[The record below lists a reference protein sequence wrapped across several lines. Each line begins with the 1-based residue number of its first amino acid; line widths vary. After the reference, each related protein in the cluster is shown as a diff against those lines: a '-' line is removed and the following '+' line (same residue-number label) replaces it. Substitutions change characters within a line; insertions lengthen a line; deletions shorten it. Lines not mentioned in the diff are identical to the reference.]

1 MTYRFPA
8 LLALLLSLLPAA
20 PCSAAYF
27 TEREDVQAFIDDVSA
42 RQGIP
47 AAELRSALDGA
58 SPIPRVIELV
68 KPPSNPGVRSWQ
80 RYRSRFI
87 DKARVNGGLAFWREH
102 QQAIADASKR
112 SGVPEELI
120 VSFIGVE
127 TVYGR
132 NTGNFSTLSA
142 LATLAFDY
150 PPRAEL
156 FRRELEELFLLAREQ
171 GHPVESYKGSY
182 AGALGY
188 PQFLPS
194 SIRRYAIDGDRDGD
208 IDLRNSPTDAIYS
221 IANFLVEHGWIPGG
235 RIVLPARIQDE
246 AQAAR
251 LVAAGILPTLD
262 AAALSEAGVVSELAP
277 GSSEHITF
285 VDLVT
290 PGATTEYWLGFR
302 NFYVITRY
310 NRSSFYAMVVND
322 LAQALRT
329 ARAAE
334 STPQRSSR

>member
-1 MTYRFPA
+1 MILRFARPGI
-8 LLALLLSLLPAA
+8 ALLLLMLSAQG
-20 PCSAAYF
+20 SAAYF
-27 TEREDVQAFIDDVSA
+27 TDRNDVQSFIAEVSA

-47 AAELRSALDGA
+47 ATELSAALDLA
-58 SPIPRVIELV
+58 TPLPRVIELV
-68 KPPSNPGVRSWQ
+68 RPPADPGVRSWQ

-87 DKARVNGGLAFWREH
+87 DKARVNGGLSFWREH
-102 QQAIADASKR
+102 QQAIADASAR
-112 SGVPEELI
+112 SGVPEEII

-150 PPRAEL
+150 PPRAPL

-194 SIRRYAIDGDRDGD
+194 SIRRYAVDGDRDGD

-221 IANFLVEHGWIPGG
+221 IANFLVEHGWVPGG
-235 RIVLPARIQDE
+235 KIVLPARLADE
-246 AQAAR
+246 SKAAA
-251 LVAAGILPTLD
+251 LIAAGILPSLD
-262 AAALSEAGVVSELAP
+262 GAALQAAGVSSELPAD
-277 GSSEHITF
+277 STEHITF

-290 PGATTEYWLGFR
+290 PGAATEYWLGFR

-310 NRSSFYAMVVND
+310 NRSSFYAMVVHD
-322 LAQALRT
+322 LAQALRA
-329 ARAAE
+329 AR
-334 STPQRSSR
+334 STTPR

>member
-1 MTYRFPA
+1 MILSFARPGIA
-8 LLALLLSLLPAA
+8 LLTLTLSAY
-20 PCSAAYF
+20 CSAAYF
-27 TEREDVQAFIDDVSA
+27 TDRADVQAFIAEVSA

-47 AAELRSALDGA
+47 AAELRTALEGA
-58 SPIPRVIELV
+58 TPLPRVIELV
-68 KPPSNPGVRSWQ
+68 KPPADPGVRSWQ

-87 DKARVNGGLAFWREH
+87 DKARIQGGLSFWRDH
-102 QQAIADASKR
+102 QQAIADASAR
-112 SGVPEELI
+112 SGVPEEII

-132 NTGNFSTLSA
+132 NTGNFSALSA

-150 PPRAEL
+150 PPRAPL

-194 SIRRYAIDGDRDGD
+194 SIRRYAVDGDRDGD

-221 IANFLVEHGWIPGG
+221 IANFLVEHGWVPGG
-235 RIVLPARIQDE
+235 KIVMPARIADE

-251 LVAAGILPTLD
+251 LVAAGILPSLD
-262 AAALSEAGVVSELAP
+262 AASLQAAGV
-277 GSSEHITF
+277 SSMLPADSNEHITF
-285 VDLVT
+285 VDLVS
-290 PGATTEYWLGFR
+290 PGGPTEYWLGFR

-310 NRSSFYAMVVND
+310 NRSSFYAMVVHD
-322 LAQALRT
+322 LAQALRSAKASAPART
-329 ARAAE
+329 ANPR
-334 STPQRSSR
+334 